1 MDASDASD
9 AALPDA
15 PLRAPVPPA
24 PLQGSVVKDPSL
36 LPAITATATIV
47 AASPLQ
53 ADDVAFADDDEDL
66 PLPPLPRPR
75 RAALRAESCIGIK
88 TILAIIGVVL
98 IITHLA
104 ILPGSLSAASRTA
117 CLAITYAE
125 VAVALLCLERIL
137 RGDPG
142 TIKRTPA
149 TTRPMPRRVA
159 DALRRYPTADAVVG
173 CGNNVV
179 DPVLGSYCVRC
190 CVWRPP
196 RSKAHH
202 CSQCQR
208 CVVDFD
214 HHCGFYGRCIA
225 GGRTSGNVPFF
236 FAIIATGYAALFSTL
251 VFLILALSTFDDP
264 G

>member
-1 MDASDASD
+1 MDASDAAD
-9 AALPDA
+9 AAPPDA

-24 PLQGSVVKDPSL
+24 PLQGSVVKEPSL

-53 ADDVAFADDDEDL
+53 ADDVEFVDDDEDL

-117 CLAITYAE
+117 CLAVTYAE
-125 VAVALLCLERIL
+125 VSIALLCLERIL

-149 TTRPMPRRVA
+149 TTRPVPRRVA
-159 DALRRYPTADAVVG
+159 DALRRYPTADAV
-173 CGNNVV
+173 
-179 DPVLGSYCVRC
+179 
-190 CVWRPP
+190 
-196 RSKAHH
+196 AHH

-225 GGRTSGNVPFF
+225 GGRTSGSVPFF
-236 FAIIATGYAALFSTL
+236 FAIIATGYAAFFSTL
-251 VFLILALSTFDDP
+251 VFLVLALSSFDDP